1 MFRRTHGLAFAHAI
15 AVAHDTTARCS
26 RGATAKTP
34 LPTLHSLKDSR
45 YASQVI
51 SDAFP
56 GTADS
61 IRRSGVA
68 EKPQAA
74 AIRAETLDR
83 ELIATGFA
91 RSVGRGAIIRPR
103 GTARAIM
110 GKRGGSRPQG
120 LGYAFIRVASA
131 GTARRGTGCAARR
144 DSRQRDP
151 DRASGPAH
159 RLQPRGA
166 ARERLFQRGCDP
178 RSKHRPRS
186 RCDLGRSN
194 QRLEYAWQLDASER
208 PDKHGN
214 LQQYRCDQR
223 HHFVQHVDQ
232 HHRLHR
238 RRAGVFIHGS
248 EQRNLHQYLA
258 ATLAFTNHWMSTDSP
273 RTPQPTPAP
282 CDI

>member
-26 RGATAKTP
+26 RGVTAKTP

-68 EKPQAA
+68 EKPHAA

-83 ELIATGFA
+83 ELIVTRSA
-91 RSVGRGAIIRPR
+91 RSVGRGASVRPR

-131 GTARRGTGCAARR
+131 GNARRGAGYAARR

-151 DRASGPAH
+151 DRNDVGTSGA
-159 RLQPRGA
+159 QPRGA
-166 ARERLFQRGCDP
+166 ARQRLAW
-178 RSKHRPRS
+178 RPR
-186 RCDLGRSN
+186 
-194 QRLEYAWQLDASER
+194 
-208 PDKHGN
+208 
-214 LQQYRCDQR
+214 YRCPQS
-223 HHFVQHVDQ
+223 
-232 HHRLHR
+232 
-238 RRAGVFIHGS
+238 RAR
-248 EQRNLHQYLA
+248 ER
-258 ATLAFTNHWMSTDSP
+258 
-273 RTPQPTPAP
+273 
-282 CDI
+282 